1 MNVRST
7 HMIPYIVSHRLLI
20 DISLEMKSVPMGARE
35 PIMGSIRVKLV
46 EVFTDNVDLDLDTPI
61 TLNGSTQYHFE
72 QMSDLSQ
79 LQNDISDTA
88 MAVQFMYDRHPNKPS
103 YLMDLTVNPEDRFD
117 HLSDLSDLED
127 EDESSQLFDLANSI
141 LYECKHAVSL
151 SHIDTAV
158 YIFQEVLERRPESH
172 PSQPMSLKNLA
183 GALLTRFSLSNRYED
198 LDQAIVLLRESM
210 SELHHSFTETA
221 EQSRVYVRVFCFSS
235 HIRTHHPI
243 EQPLGGARDY
253 VYGRMGRLRSGG
265 NESNC

>member
-1 MNVRST
+1 
-7 HMIPYIVSHRLLI
+7 
-20 DISLEMKSVPMGARE
+20 MKSVPMGARE